1 MDRRLVP
8 QKGGQLNLARTQDNQ
23 ILISDYD
30 EILTRGVL
38 SQLPNDWRTSSP
50 SPGYTRPR
58 CWCRTGLL
66 RPQTLTGNCSASK
79 FESGASAIGGRGTGL
94 STVERRCSLCNG
106 PGGYIF

>member
-38 SQLPNDWRTSSP
+38 SQLPNDW
-50 SPGYTRPR
+50 
-58 CWCRTGLL
+58 
-66 RPQTLTGNCSASK
+66 
-79 FESGASAIGGRGTGL
+79 
-94 STVERRCSLCNG
+94 
-106 PGGYIF
+106 